1 MPGKKD
7 LLMTSGGYVGKTK
20 NSPYVHHSCKY
31 VDGILSPTACYSLDF
46 PPLWCNKFK
55 VLPHWATIE
64 HIYIL
69 FGALQ
74 SFRKGSQSARSSF
87 VSVALV
93 CTHPAPP
100 EWFHA
105 ACLANSLSHLFLR
118 RDSFIYMPWT
128 AGRPAHWRHSKA
140 LRLVWEFPS
149 SIFESHSKFPDVARN
164 DGGK

>member
-1 MPGKKD
+1 MPEKG
-7 LLMTSGGYVGKTK
+7 LLMTSGGNVGKTK

-74 SFRKGSQSARSSF
+74 SFRKGSQSAKELLCVRSSGVYSSGGSWVVPRRLPRQF
-87 VSVALV
+87 AQSYISQTWLIHIYAVNSWQTCTLEAFQSTPLGLRISKQHFWVSLKI
-93 CTHPAPP
+93 
-100 EWFHA
+100 
-105 ACLANSLSHLFLR
+105 S
-118 RDSFIYMPWT
+118 
-128 AGRPAHWRHSKA
+128 WRC
-140 LRLVWEFPS
+140 P
-149 SIFESHSKFPDVARN
+149 
-164 DGGK
+164 